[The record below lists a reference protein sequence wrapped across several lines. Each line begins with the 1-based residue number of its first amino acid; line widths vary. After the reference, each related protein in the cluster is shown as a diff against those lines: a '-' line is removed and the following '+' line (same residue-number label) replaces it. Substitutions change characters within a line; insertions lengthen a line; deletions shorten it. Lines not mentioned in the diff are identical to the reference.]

1 MAVGSRR
8 GTTAGSVLL
17 ERPVWSNLTRSGE
30 SAGGQDEC
38 AQADRPLVWGAW
50 AQQNLLEQLSLL
62 EVLFMLL
69 FEVQPADAAMVQAM
83 LSVFEVRA
91 WARCRRTP

>member
-1 MAVGSRR
+1 M
-8 GTTAGSVLL
+8 
-17 ERPVWSNLTRSGE
+17 
-30 SAGGQDEC
+30 
-38 AQADRPLVWGAW
+38 WGAW